1 MMSESLCKYSATEL
15 RALIQS
21 RQVSAVE
28 IYDAHVNQINAVE
41 GRSGGVD
48 QEEGE
53 NNYSDDQ
60 HIHAFVKPTL
70 FKSARAKAE
79 AIDNDIHRGIDT
91 GLLGGIPFA
100 VKDIFCVKD
109 THTSAA
115 SYILH
120 NYIAPFHATAVE
132 RILGEGGILIG
143 KTNLDEFVY
152 GSSTE
157 SSAYKPVTRNPI
169 DPSRV
174 PGGSSGGSAAAVA
187 AGEAVFSLGSDT
199 AGSIRQ
205 PAAFCGVVGLK
216 PTYGR
221 VSRWG
226 LIAMAASL
234 DCVGPLT
241 KTVKDC
247 ALALQVI
254 AGIDHKDWTTVTD
267 PLSSSETLF
276 SEDIIQ
282 QSMKGLKIGW
292 PSEYFE
298 DPDLIDPI
306 EGDDILKAV
315 RHAAEIYKSLGAE
328 IIPISL
334 PHTAYAIPAYFVIS
348 RVELA
353 SDLHRFDG
361 VKYGHRTSN
370 PVKDVYEMYEASRTE
385 GLGVQPKQRI
395 LMGMHVSSAGYADQ
409 LYERALRLRALIRQD
424 FDHAFEKVD
433 VIMSATTPTTAFPI
447 GGIYGD
453 TVQMQNADR
462 LTVPANHAGVPAISL
477 PCGLDSSGLPIGLQL
492 IGPDFTEDRLLQ
504 VAFAFEQVYKQTPID
519 H

>member
-1 MMSESLCKYSATEL
+1 MPDALWQYSATDL
-15 RALIQS
+15 REMIQS

-28 IYDAHVNQINAVE
+28 VCEALINRIESVE
-41 GRSGGVD
+41 GRSGGLIQ
-48 QEEGE
+48 QEDEI
-53 NNYSDDQ
+53 DTR
-60 HIHAFVKPTL
+60 HIHAFIHPL
-70 FKSARAKAE
+70 SLESARKKADS
-79 AIDNDIHRGIDT
+79 IDEMISRGDDPGI
-91 GLLGGIPFA
+91 LAGIPFA

-109 THTSAA
+109 SRTTAA
-115 SYILH
+115 SSILK
-120 NYIAPFHATAVE
+120 NYVSPYHSTVVE
-132 RILGEGGILIG
+132 RILTAGGILLG

-157 SSAYKPVTRNPI
+157 SSAFKPVTRNPV

-187 AGEAVFSLGSDT
+187 AGEAVLSLGSDT

-241 KTVKDC
+241 RNVKDC
-247 ALALQVI
+247 ALVLQVI
-254 AGIDHKDWTTVTD
+254 AGQDSKDWTSVTEPVPSYPD
-267 PLSSSETLF
+267 LLSDAAVHHTL
-276 SEDIIQ
+276 
-282 QSMKGLKIGW
+282 KGLKIGW
-292 PSEYFE
+292 PTEYFE
-298 DPDLIDPI
+298 DPELINPD
-306 EGDDILKAV
+306 ESADILRAIE
-315 RHAAEIYKSLGAE
+315 RAADLYKSLGAE
-328 IIPISL
+328 IVPVSL
-334 PHTAYAIPAYFVIS
+334 PHTSYAIPAYFVIS

-361 VKYGHRTSN
+361 VKYGHRTN
-370 PVKDVYEMYEASRTE
+370 QPVDDLYEMYEATRTE
-385 GLGVQPKQRI
+385 GFGVQPKQRV

-409 LYERALRLRALIRQD
+409 LYDRALRLRALIRQD
-424 FDHAFEKVD
+424 FHRAFEKVD
-433 VIMSATTPTTAFPI
+433 LIMAATTPTTAFPL
-447 GGIYGD
+447 GGIFGD

-492 IGPDFTEDRLLQ
+492 IGPDFREDRLLQ
-504 VAFAFEQVYKQTPID
+504 VAYAFEKENN
-519 H
+519 